1 MLWGHIYELLIVLI
15 ILVGVIGG
23 AYLLV
28 RVAVRTAAR
37 EYARVRA
44 EEERRLRPDADDS
57 L

>member
-28 RVAVRTAAR
+28 RVAARTAAR

-44 EEERRLRPDADDS
+44 EEERRPRPDADDS